1 MRRSRSRCTKFRSD
15 FDLKASA
22 DYIDSVRGS
31 DIDVV
36 KEGNALVATAT
47 WSNKLHLV
55 GNVSLRARLRG
66 HRHAS
71 DAPGSMPPSAPTE
84 SLGHVF
90 RRPELLRQALTHR
103 SFGADHNERLEFI
116 GDSILNCAIALALY
130 RRFPQLPEGELSRI
144 RANLVN
150 KDTLCR
156 LARTL
161 DLGSAIRLGEGE
173 LKSGGASRPSIL
185 ADALEAMFGAIFL
198 DGGFDAADAA
208 IGRIYERRDRGHR
221 SYGRS
226 PRIRRRVCRNC
237 CRAGSWRCPTMRSS
251 PSGAR
256 RICRPS
262 TSSAG
267 FRRST
272 SRRPDRDRAGAPP
285 SRPPRRRPTSR
296 ATGA

>member
-1 MRRSRSRCTKFRSD
+1 
-15 FDLKASA
+15 
-22 DYIDSVRGS
+22 
-31 DIDVV
+31 
-36 KEGNALVATAT
+36 
-47 WSNKLHLV
+47 
-55 GNVSLRARLRG
+55 
-66 HRHAS
+66 
-71 DAPGSMPPSAPTE
+71 MPPSAPTE

-150 KDTLCR
+150 KDMLYR

-161 DLGSAIRLGEGE
+161 DLGGAIRLGEGE

-198 DGGFDAADAA
+198 DGGFDAVDAA
-208 IGRIYERRDRGHR
+208 ISRLYAGEIAGIDPTGLAKDPKTRLQEWLQGRKLAVPEYEVAAVRGESHLQTFDV
-221 SYGRS
+221 
-226 PRIRRRVCRNC
+226 VCRIP
-237 CRAGSWRCPTMRSS
+237 ALDIAATGSGP
-251 PSGAR
+251 
-256 RICRPS
+256 
-262 TSSAG
+262 
-267 FRRST
+267 
-272 SRRPDRDRAGAPP
+272 SRRAAEQAAAAAAYD
-285 SRPPRRRPTSR
+285 R